1 MVHEIKEKKL
11 ISLFKSKNTVFT
23 VKDLAI
29 LWNIS
34 NYDYLKTKIYYYVKK
49 GYLYRVHKAV
59 YAKDKENIDDLEFG
73 NKLRAPSYISFE
85 TVLQKEGIIFQ
96 YYSAIFLASYF
107 SRSIKAG
114 NKKFIYRK
122 LKDEILFNE
131 DGLIKNDM
139 HTIASKERA
148 FLDTLY
154 LYKSYHFDNLKN
166 ISWEKVFSLSKI
178 YKSKSLEKRV
188 RSYHRVPHSA

>member
-1 MVHEIKEKKL
+1 MVHEIKEKAQ

-34 NYDYLKTKIYYYVKK
+34 NYDYLKTKIRYYVKK
-49 GYLYRVHKAV
+49 GYLYRVHRAV
-59 YAKDKENIDDLEFG
+59 YAKDKENIDDLELG

-96 YYSAIFLASYF
+96 YYSEIFLVSYF

-114 NKKFIYRK
+114 NKKFVYRK
-122 LKDEILFNE
+122 LKDDILFNE
-131 DGLIKNDM
+131 EGLIRNNRY
-139 HTIASKERA
+139 TIATKERA

-166 ISWEKVFSLSKI
+166 IDWKKVFSLLKN

-188 RSYHRVPHSA
+188 RSYYVRQK